1 MIYKVVL
8 IKIDHRASEAS
19 RVQSILT
26 DFGCNIKTRL
36 GLHEVSNEFCAND
49 GLIVLEVEGEK
60 NIITQMIDKLN
71 DIEHVT
77 AKLIEM

>member
-26 DFGCNIKTRL
+26 DFGSNIKTRL
-36 GLHEVSNEFCAND
+36 GLQDRKA
-49 GLIVLEVEGEK
+49 
-60 NIITQMIDKLN
+60 
-71 DIEHVT
+71 HV
-77 AKLIEM
+77 

>member
-19 RVQSILT
+19 RVQEILT

-60 NIITQMIDKLN
+60 NILTDMLEKLN
-71 DIEHVT
+71 AVQHVT

>member
-8 IKIDHRASEAS
+8 IKIDHRASEAAK
-19 RVQSILT
+19 VQGILT

-36 GLHEVSNEFCAND
+36 GLHEVSNEFCATD

-60 NIITQMIDKLN
+60 DIIAQMNDKLN
-71 DIEHVT
+71 AIEHVT